1 VFSQFTEWVSG
12 AWWSYPL
19 IFAVSMIDAF
29 FPVVPSESVV
39 ITAGNLAS
47 SGDLWL
53 LGVIAA
59 AAGGAIVG
67 DNISYA
73 IGKYAGEH
81 TVKRL
86 FRSDKARRGFEWAE
100 EQLERRGFYIIVIAR
115 FIPGGRTA
123 VTFSSGY
130 THAMPWRRF
139 IVADVCA
146 GLIWGTYAAML
157 GYIGGKTFEDQPW
170 KGLFLGFLIAIGVAV
185 SVEAIRWYIGKRRST
200 RGATP
205 DGDAT

>member
-1 VFSQFTEWVSG
+1 MFSQFTEWVSG